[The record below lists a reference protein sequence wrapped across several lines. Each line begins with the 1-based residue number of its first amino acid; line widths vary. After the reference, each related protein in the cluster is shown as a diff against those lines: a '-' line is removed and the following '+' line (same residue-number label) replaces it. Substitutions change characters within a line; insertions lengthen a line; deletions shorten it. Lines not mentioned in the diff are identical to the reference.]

1 MINGCSDASG
11 VNIAAKI
18 ARLVEERG
26 WNNEDLARHAHLNRQ
41 TVRQIMEGR
50 QGQRGLRN
58 ATVSACARALGL
70 AVSDLRHQP
79 LERLLPRMNGQP
91 AGATEESTRRLYD
104 QATQPEL
111 LAWLERNPERA
122 QRLTAAEIDELL
134 SLQGTGGPLTGFG
147 VDRFVELLERKR
159 TLIDRVHAVAGTE
172 YIDLLERLVQLLYE
186 KVQPYGD
193 RV

>member
-1 MINGCSDASG
+1 MMNGSANG
-11 VNIAAKI
+11 PGPNIAEKI

-26 WNNEDLARHAHLNRQ
+26 WNREDLARFAHLNRQ
-41 TVRQIMEGR
+41 TVRQIMEGK

-70 AVSDLRHQP
+70 AVSDLRNQP
-79 LERLLPRMNGQP
+79 LERLLSRMNGQP
-91 AGATEESTRRLYD
+91 AAAGDENLRHLYD

-111 LAWLERNPERA
+111 LAWLDRNPQRA
-122 QRLTAAEIDELL
+122 QRLTPAETDELL

-159 TLIDRVHAVAGTE
+159 ALLEKVHAVAGTE